1 MTTISLPII
10 FAQTFAWSVGMVPI
24 ALFAVLGAT
33 WIIQILASTWAQS
46 RESSE
51 RNELKRMMIER
62 GMNANEI
69 ERILA
74 AGTDKQTKAAL
85 PVETSP
91 PHKPQAGPMNWPV
104 HSNS

>member
-1 MTTISLPII
+1 MLL
-10 FAQTFAWSVGMVPI
+10 AQGTVVWSVGMVPLAI
-24 ALFAVLGAT
+24 FAVCGVA

-46 RESSE
+46 RETSE

-62 GMNANEI
+62 GMNADEI

-74 AGTDKQTKAAL
+74 AGTDKQAKDARFG
-85 PVETSP
+85 ETSAP
-91 PHKPQAGPMNWPV
+91 SKAHTGPMSWPV

>member
-1 MTTISLPII
+1 MI

-33 WIIQILASTWAQS
+33 WIIQILASTWAQA
-46 RESSE
+46 REASE

-91 PHKPQAGPMNWPV
+91 PLKPQAGPMNWPV
-104 HSNS
+104 HSHS